1 MPTKQSLY
9 AKEQEQIIQSLIDI
23 LDLHNTSSFIRYH
36 LDHDDQLIVRVMSL
50 VPSIRLYFAS
60 SAISGISEPHKLDR
74 PYLSIIRYLLKDHY
88 SITSKDIKHRL
99 PDGRRIRTTQYFFSP
114 KTK

>member
-9 AKEQEQIIQSLIDI
+9 AKEQEQIIHSLIDI
-23 LDLHNTSSFIRYH
+23 LDLHKTFSFIRYH
-36 LDHDDQLIVRVMSL
+36 LDDQLIARVMSL
-50 VPSIRLYFAS
+50 VPSIRLYFAY

-74 PYLSIIRYLLKDHY
+74 PYLSIIRYLFIDHY

-114 KTK
+114 KLK

>member
-36 LDHDDQLIVRVMSL
+36 LDRHEHLIARIMSL
-50 VPSIRLYFAS
+50 
-60 SAISGISEPHKLDR
+60 
-74 PYLSIIRYLLKDHY
+74 
-88 SITSKDIKHRL
+88 
-99 PDGRRIRTTQYFFSP
+99 
-114 KTK
+114 

>member
-1 MPTKQSLY
+1 MPTKQILY
-9 AKEQEQIIQSLIDI
+9 AKEQKQIIQSLIGI
-23 LDLHNTSSFIRYH
+23 LDLHNTPSFIRYH
-36 LDHDDQLIVRVMSL
+36 LDRDDELIARVMSL
-50 VPSIRLYFAS
+50 VPSIRLYFTS

-99 PDGRRIRTTQYFFSP
+99 IDGRRIRTTQYFFSP
-114 KTK
+114 KSK

>member
-1 MPTKQSLY
+1 MPIKQILY
-9 AKEQEQIIQSLIDI
+9 AKEQEQITESLIDM

-36 LDHDDQLIVRVMSL
+36 LDRNDQLIARVMSL
-50 VPSIRLYFAS
+50 VPSIRIYFAS

>member
-23 LDLHNTSSFIRYH
+23 LDLHN
-36 LDHDDQLIVRVMSL
+36 QLIARIMSL

-88 SITSKDIKHRL
+88 SITSKDIKHRI

>member
-1 MPTKQSLY
+1 MPTKKSLY
-9 AKEQEQIIQSLIDI
+9 VKEQKHIIQSLIDI
-23 LDLHNTSSFIRYH
+23 LDLHHISSFIRYH
-36 LDHDDQLIVRVMSL
+36 LDRDDQLIARIMSL

-74 PYLSIIRYLLKDHY
+74 PYLSIIRYLLKDHFV
-88 SITSKDIKHRL
+88 ITSKDIKHRL
-99 PDGRRIRTTQYFFSP
+99 ADGRRIRTTQYFFSP

>member
-1 MPTKQSLY
+1 MPTKQTLY
-9 AKEQEQIIQSLIDI
+9 AKEQEQIIQSLIDV

-36 LDHDDQLIVRVMSL
+36 LDRDDELIARIISL
-50 VPSIRLYFAS
+50 VPSISLYFAS